1 MLSYTNA
8 SSHSLWLGARKGS
21 VSWRERGKASHLHQ
35 CDGSWLP
42 GYVASCPKFWCNAKT
57 WGEGALSSNC
67 RGEFREEGGIG
78 LKMPRSPPLFAH
90 LGIHTIRDEGCS
102 IMAVFIAVHLLQPLW
117 RTHPPGYLF
126 NLDQESMTAWSKG
139 PLPRGSERA
148 KTGLPGQDGEV
159 CCAMGSSS
167 ATVGRDGGSVR
178 RRGVFCHVFAGGQRW
193 RRGKEPDIKVGGGG
207 LARGRSRG
215 GCDAR
220 EAAPECKIRI
230 RGMADAVSSPQSA
243 TWRWWWWW
251 CWREK
256 CRQTPTPAAVVAGD
270 AGAIPRGC

>member
-1 MLSYTNA
+1 MRLARNFGAMQKHGERVLSPPIAEENSERREGSA
-8 SSHSLWLGARKGS
+8 SK
-21 VSWRERGKASHLHQ
+21 
-35 CDGSWLP
+35 
-42 GYVASCPKFWCNAKT
+42 
-57 WGEGALSSNC
+57 C
-67 RGEFREEGGIG
+67 RGA
-78 LKMPRSPPLFAH
+78 PRSSLTSGSTRFATRDAPSWPSSSRCTSCNLCGGRIPPDIF
-90 LGIHTIRDEGCS
+90 
-102 IMAVFIAVHLLQPLW
+102 
-117 RTHPPGYLF
+117 F

-207 LARGRSRG
+207 GLARGRSRG